1 MINNLEDLW
10 SQMQVEFERINGEFG
25 KVYSKMDDEFGK
37 VYSKMDNEF
46 GKVYSKMDNEFG
58 KVYNKMDDEFEKTN
72 SKMDDGF
79 HKINQKLTQIED
91 KLDIM
96 TNTNLAQVLNTVTET
111 KQEVKEIKE
120 ELIDKLDKHIEENE
134 LEHKKFDYK
143 LAEMKLKYKYKK

>member
-1 MINNLEDLW
+1 MNLH
-10 SQMQVEFERINGEFG
+10 F
-25 KVYSKMDDEFGK
+25 
-37 VYSKMDNEF
+37 
-46 GKVYSKMDNEFG
+46 
-58 KVYNKMDDEFEKTN
+58 YN
-72 SKMDDGF
+72 
-79 HKINQKLTQIED
+79 KINQKLTQIED

-120 ELIDKLDKHIEENE
+120 ELIQTNKKVKETNEKLTEAKEELIDKLDKHIEENE